1 MTEEYT
7 IVQIDEPDDAAWKA
21 VGGGI
26 RDFNNSHAGEH
37 GHRNICFL
45 LRVEDGEIA
54 GGLIGE
60 TYWNW
65 LYVNLL
71 FVREE
76 LRGRG
81 YGEQSA
87 GACGAGGAS
96 IWRDELL
103 PRHLQFPGARVLRE
117 TRLPNLRRPAGFS
130 SRAPAVFYAEEI
142 VWDGSAAKAGRGYYS
157 GKRECRGHYHPGD
170 RPGYFVGSF

>member
-7 IVQIDEPDDAAWKA
+7 IVQLDQPDDAAWKA
-21 VGGGI
+21 IGGGI

-45 LRVEDGEIA
+45 LRAEDGEIA

-81 YGEQSA
+81 YGERLLARAEQEA
-87 GACGAGGAS
+87 RHYGATDSYLDTFSFQAPEFYRKQGYRVFG
-96 IWRDELL
+96 EL
-103 PRHLQFPGARVLRE
+103 QDFP
-117 TRLPNLRRPAGFS
+117 P
-130 SRAPAVFYAEEI
+130 
-142 VWDGSAAKAGRGYYS
+142 
-157 GKRECRGHYHPGD
+157 GHQ
-170 RPGYFVGSF
+170 RFFMQKKLV

>member
-7 IVQIDEPDDAAWKA
+7 IVQLDQPDDAAWKA

-45 LRVEDGEIA
+45 LRAQDGGIA

-81 YGEQSA
+81 YGERLLERA
-87 GACGAGGAS
+87 EHEARRYGATDSYLDTFSFQAPDFYRKQGYRVFG
-96 IWRDELL
+96 EL
-103 PRHLQFPGARVLRE
+103 QNFP
-117 TRLPNLRRPAGFS
+117 P
-130 SRAPAVFYAEEI
+130 
-142 VWDGSAAKAGRGYYS
+142 
-157 GKRECRGHYHPGD
+157 GHQ
-170 RPGYFVGSF
+170 RYFMQKKLV

>member
-1 MTEEYT
+1 MTEDYT
-7 IVQIDEPDDAAWKA
+7 IVQLDQPDDAAWKA

-45 LRVEDGEIA
+45 LRAEDGEIA

-76 LRGRG
+76 LRGHG
-81 YGEQSA
+81 YGERLLARAEQEA
-87 GACGAGGAS
+87 RQYGATDS
-96 IWRDELL
+96 L
-103 PRHLQFPGARVLRE
+103 PSTPSVS
-117 TRLPNLRRPAGFS
+117 RRPGFTRNS
-130 SRAPAVFYAEEI
+130 VTKPSAPWRTFLPDTGDI
-142 VWDGSAAKAGRGYYS
+142 LCRRNCRDGRVKLMTSA
-157 GKRECRGHYHPGD
+157 
-170 RPGYFVGSF
+170 